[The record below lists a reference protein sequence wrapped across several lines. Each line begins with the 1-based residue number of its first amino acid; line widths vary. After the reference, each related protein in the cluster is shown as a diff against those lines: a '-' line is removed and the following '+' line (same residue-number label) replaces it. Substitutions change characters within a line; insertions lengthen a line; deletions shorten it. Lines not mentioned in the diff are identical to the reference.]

1 MVSEMMKIISNLNLA
16 ITGKNIEVRQVGL
29 EKDRLDPADVFV
41 LDQGV
46 SIFVWQGPEAN
57 FSEKHKVRGLI
68 IWLEDPLAKQTS
80 EIFSYISS

>member
-16 ITGKNIEVRQVGL
+16 IKGKNIEVRQVGL
-29 EKDRLDPADVFV
+29 EKDRLDPTDVFV

-57 FSEKHKVRGLI
+57 FSEKHKVREISFGLRT
-68 IWLEDPLAKQTS
+68 LTKQ
-80 EIFSYISS
+80 FSCSFWHLKF